1 MSINNIFYEAIHTYL
16 FMDTEFK
23 GKTLEERKNI
33 LIKKPTEY
41 ISEGGKEFRCDVLFD
56 YKSGNSTNNLY
67 TINIEMQKQKENYNM
82 LHRALY
88 CAVNILSQRLK
99 SGDNY
104 NSINKVYIIWFLG
117 FNYFNDNIPIHSISP
132 RVFYN
137 TESEELTDK
146 VKNQSTLIYDTGA
159 DIVEVVFI
167 ELKKRN
173 EIIKNK
179 ALKNI
184 LDIIC
189 ENKKPQNT
197 FKNFFELSDEE
208 VETMIES
215 KSIVE
220 RIAEEAAEATI
231 KATIEE
237 ATKEAQKQ

>member
-1 MSINNIFYEAIHTYL
+1 M
-16 FMDTEFK
+16 
-23 GKTLEERKNI
+23 
-33 LIKKPTEY
+33 
-41 ISEGGKEFRCDVLFD
+41 
-56 YKSGNSTNNLY
+56 
-67 TINIEMQKQKENYNM
+67 
-82 LHRALY
+82 
-88 CAVNILSQRLK
+88 
-99 SGDNY
+99 
-104 NSINKVYIIWFLG
+104 
-117 FNYFNDNIPIHSISP
+117 
-132 RVFYN
+132 
-137 TESEELTDK
+137 TDK

-179 ALKNI
+179 ALKNL

-189 ENKKPQNT
+189 ENKTPQNT

-237 ATKEAQKQ
+237 ATKEAQKQGLQQGIGEGIKKSFEILLDMGINSNDAINKLANKYKLSLKEIKEIISK